1 MAKIKGI
8 WLLKQTQSA
17 VAVTDG
23 ASAAVSFTSNSVA
36 FNGMVLYSGEGSSM
50 TYTRYDPLE
59 FVTVYTSSG
68 WGDPAYRVVDFGSV
82 EQEVSDE
89 FYANFS
95 ANARYVDGGNDPDED
110 GDELLAIWKSTLTGI
125 ADATRE
131 KTGKSEQI
139 LVSKIADE
147 IRSIQGEAIEEYD
160 GTVVIV

>member
-8 WLLKQTQSA
+8 WLLRQTQNA
-17 VAVTDG
+17 VEANDG
-23 ASAAVSFTSNSVA
+23 ASAPVSFTSNSVA
-36 FNGMVLYSGEGSSM
+36 FDGMVLYSGEGSGMS
-50 TYTRYDPLE
+50 YTRYEPLE
-59 FVTVYTSSG
+59 FVVVYNSLG
-68 WGDPAYRVVDFGSV
+68 WVDPAYRVVDFGSV

-131 KTGKSEQI
+131 KTGKTETM
-139 LVSKIADE
+139 LVSEIANE
-147 IRSIQGEAIEEYD
+147 IRSIKGTLPKFD
-160 GTVVIV
+160 GTVEVV